1 MPGYSISLI
10 RILNWKIHFLV
21 WVGVYVCVCV
31 SAAVCTNCLC
41 LCESLWK
48 HAHESS
54 SCYVEKDTYE
64 FEINS
69 ILPHKIPRTCAPTLS
84 HAHTHTLVHID
95 VCVSR
100 MYTHTLKK
108 VQGLCQLWQ
117 MLTCLPLRWLQG
129 LAEACCGNNNNA
141 SPVAAA
147 VLLMTAKLC
156 KAKLQ
161 KQKQKQKWKPKQK
174 HRKERTRRKRQRHRT
189 ITRGKT
195 KRYVKGERVDE
206 GQAATT

>member
-1 MPGYSISLI
+1 MCA
-10 RILNWKIHFLV
+10 
-21 WVGVYVCVCV
+21 VCVRN
-31 SAAVCTNCLC
+31 VCTNCLC

-48 HAHESS
+48 HAHESSSS

-84 HAHTHTLVHID
+84 HAHTHTQTQI
-95 VCVSR
+95 CVSR

-156 KAKLQ
+156 KVKM
-161 KQKQKQKWKPKQK
+161 QKQKQKWKPKQK
-174 HRKERTRRKRQRHRT
+174 QRKQRT
-189 ITRGKT
+189 
-195 KRYVKGERVDE
+195 
-206 GQAATT
+206 

>member
-1 MPGYSISLI
+1 MYRAGIFYFTYTHSKLKNTFS
-10 RILNWKIHFLV
+10 RACR
-21 WVGVYVCVCV
+21 GVCVCV
-31 SAAVCTNCLC
+31 RCVCGMCVQIACACVNRCGNTR
-41 LCESLWK
+41 
-48 HAHESS
+48 SS

-84 HAHTHTLVHID
+84 HAHTHTQTQI
-95 VCVSR
+95 CVSR

-156 KAKLQ
+156 KVKMQ

-174 HRKERTRRKRQRHRT
+174 QRKQRT
-189 ITRGKT
+189 
-195 KRYVKGERVDE
+195 
-206 GQAATT
+206 

>member
-1 MPGYSISLI
+1 MYRTGIFYFTYTHSKLKNTFSS
-10 RILNWKIHFLV
+10 RGAGCV
-21 WVGVYVCVCV
+21 RDVC
-31 SAAVCTNCLC
+31 ANCLC

-84 HAHTHTLVHID
+84 HAPAHTYTD
-95 VCVSR
+95 VCVSH
-100 MYTHTLKK
+100 MYTHTPKK
-108 VQGLCQLWQ
+108 FQGLCQLWQ

-129 LAEACCGNNNNA
+129 LGEACCGNNNNA
-141 SPVAAA
+141 SQVDAA

-156 KAKLQ
+156 KVKMQ

-174 HRKERTRRKRQRHRT
+174 QRNQRT
-189 ITRGKT
+189 
-195 KRYVKGERVDE
+195 
-206 GQAATT
+206 